1 MSTIQAVRRFSRFYT
16 AAIGILQ
23 EGLLRSSLS
32 LAEGRLLYEIATSGQ
47 PTASE
52 IAGKLRL
59 DAGYV
64 SRILGRFEERGFIRR
79 KASPK
84 DGRQNIIS
92 LTRAGRREFAAID
105 AQSNEQIAGMLAPLG
120 PLKER
125 QLVEAMALVEDLLG
139 AGESARPFMLR
150 SHRPGDMGWIVH
162 RHGVLYAQEYGWDE
176 RCEAMAARIAADF
189 IDQYDPRCERCWIA
203 ERDGDFLGCVL
214 LVRDRTAERTAKLRL
229 LLVEPHARGLGAGR
243 TLVGQCTQFARQ
255 AGYSRIVL
263 WTNSVL
269 ASARRLYEREGYRL
283 VEEKEHES
291 FGTKLTGQT
300 WELLLGKDSA
310 SPARR
315 LL

>member
-1 MSTIQAVRRFSRFYT
+1 MATIEAVRRFSRFYT
-16 AAIGILQ
+16 AAIGILG
-23 EGLLRSSLS
+23 EGLLSSSLS

-64 SRILGRFEERGFIRR
+64 SRILGRFEERGLIRR

-92 LTRAGRREFAAID
+92 LTKAGQREFAAID
-105 AQSNEQIAGMLAPLG
+105 RQSNEQVAGMLAPLG

-125 QLVEAMALVEDLLG
+125 QLVEAMASIEDMLG
-139 AGESARPFMLR
+139 AGENARASARPFMLR

-162 RHGVLYAQEYGWDE
+162 RHGVLYAREYGWDE
-176 RCEAMAARIAADF
+176 RCEAMAARITADF
-189 IDQYDPRCERCWIA
+189 IDRYDPKCERCWIA

-214 LVRDRTAERTAKLRL
+214 LVKDRTAEKTAKLRL
-229 LLVEPHARGLGAGR
+229 LLVEPHARGLGVGR
-243 TLVGQCTQFARQ
+243 TLVAQCTQFARQ

-269 ASARRLYEREGYRL
+269 ISARRLYEHEGYRL

-300 WELLLGKDSA
+300 WELRLGKDSN
-310 SPARR
+310 
-315 LL
+315 